1 MKKKTYELSGYESE
15 MIKPKELIEIKGSG
29 PLTLQDRR
37 VFNVLLNNAWG
48 KSIINPGE
56 EFTIDTTQLK
66 EPGQTNQRLKRSL
79 RRLMTTVIVSVK
91 DNGDDVET
99 QLLGSRR
106 ITASGTMVYS
116 FPNEL
121 AEVLK
126 DSSVFAK
133 LDLEVMRSF
142 SSKYAFA
149 LYEAI
154 ARRINLKH
162 KFSEELDLEDMRELL
177 GVEAGKLAAYRNL
190 RIKAIEPAVAEVNA
204 ITPYHITITPINK
217 GRKVIGFKMHWYVK
231 DEAGL
236 VKSYKEL
243 QSAKVGRTKRQE
255 GAADTIIELPD

>member
-1 MKKKTYELSGYESE
+1 MNKKTYELSGYESE
-15 MIKPKELIEIKGSG
+15 MIKPKELIEIKGAG

-56 EFTIDTTQLK
+56 VFTVDTAQLK

-106 ITASGTMVYS
+106 ITASGTMTYS

-154 ARRINLKH
+154 ARRIKLKH
-162 KFSEELDLEDMRELL
+162 KFTDKLDMEDMRELL
-177 GVEAGKLAAYRNL
+177 GVETGKLAAYRNL
-190 RIKAIEPAVAEVNA
+190 RIKAIEPAVTEVNA
-204 ITPYHITITPINK
+204 ITPYNVKITPRKK
-217 GRKVIGFKMHWYVK
+217 GRKVIGFTMHWYVK
-231 DEAGL
+231 DEQGL
-236 VKSYKEL
+236 IKSYKEL
-243 QSAKVGRTKRQE
+243 QAAKVGRTKRQE
-255 GAADTIIELPD
+255 GAAGTIIES